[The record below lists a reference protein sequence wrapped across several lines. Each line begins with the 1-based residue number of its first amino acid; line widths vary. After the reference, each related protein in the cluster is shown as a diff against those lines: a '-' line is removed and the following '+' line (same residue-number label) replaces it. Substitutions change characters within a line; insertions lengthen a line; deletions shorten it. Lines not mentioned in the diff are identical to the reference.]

1 MSGSPVSD
9 TSEKTK
15 YYDAYMSRVGAEKMP
30 VYEPSLG
37 HQEIEFLTDVI
48 QRNWLSEGKYVREF
62 ESRLS
67 RICQRQFALTF
78 CNATAAFIS
87 GMKSLGIGPGDE
99 VVVPSFAHSADPN
112 SIAVTGATP
121 VFADVDER
129 TLCLSTDTIEAVRT
143 RKTKAVLHINAYGNA
158 GELDDI
164 AAYAK
169 QHGLIFINDC
179 APALYGTYRA
189 RSIASYG
196 DFAVLSFFADKTIT
210 TGEGGMMLTDN
221 ADLIG
226 EANIYKHD
234 GRRERGYD
242 LIERIGF
249 NFRITELQ
257 AAVGVAQL
265 NRIEHFVRRKLEVLE
280 AYRQDLAGI
289 PEIELFRFNP
299 EGGIVPHRVILLVPE
314 ARPLIDHLNARGIGV
329 RTLFMPMHSMPVYK
343 SAQRFPVTERL
354 YARGVCL
361 PSAPTLTQA
370 NIEYICDAIRD
381 YYQRG
386 HK

>member
-1 MSGSPVSD
+1 MSNKPVAGSSD
-9 TSEKTK
+9 KTAF
-15 YYDAYMSRVGAEKMP
+15 YEAYMSRVGAEKIP
-30 VYEPSLG
+30 VYEPTLG
-37 HQEIEFLTDVI
+37 GQEIEFLTDVI
-48 QRNWLSEGKYVREF
+48 RRNWLSEGKYVREF

-67 RICQRQFALTF
+67 QLSQRRHALAF

-99 VVVPSFAHSADPN
+99 VIVPSFAHSADPN
-112 SIAVTGATP
+112 SIANTGATP
-121 VFADVDER
+121 VFADVDEQ
-129 TLCLSTDTIEAVRT
+129 TLCLSVETIDAVRT
-143 RKTKAVLHINAYGNA
+143 SRTRAILHINAYGNA
-158 GELDDI
+158 ADLDSI
-164 AAYAK
+164 ASYAK
-169 QHGLIFINDC
+169 QHGLAFINDC
-179 APALYGTYRA
+179 APALYGTYRN

-210 TGEGGMMLTDN
+210 TGEGGMLLTDN
-221 ADLIG
+221 PDLVS

-249 NFRITELQ
+249 NFRLTELQ

-265 NRIEHFVRRKLEVLE
+265 NRLEFFVARKLEILG
-280 AYRQDLAGI
+280 AYQGLLSGI
-289 PEIELFRFNP
+289 PEVTVFRFNP
-299 EGGIVPHRVILLVPE
+299 EGRIVPHRVIIMVPE
-314 ARPLIDHLNARGIGV
+314 AKPLIDRLNTGGIGV
-329 RTLFMPMHSMPVYK
+329 RTLFMPMHSMPVYN
-343 SAQRFPVTERL
+343 SAQRFPATERL

-361 PSAPTLTQA
+361 PSAPTLTHA
-370 NIEYICDAIRD
+370 NIEYICDTIRD